1 MNTKYKHSVLV
12 TGAAGFIGAALVK
25 RLLASR
31 QDQLIVGI
39 DSLNDYYNPALK
51 EYRLKQIYSV
61 VNSIPGT
68 KFEFIRG
75 DICDEHLINDIF
87 SKFCPDTVIHLA
99 AQAGVRHSIEAP
111 EEYIDNNIIGSFR
124 ILEACR
130 HLKQERGSFG
140 HLIFASS
147 SSVYGAV
154 SQENSELTAFKEDQT
169 CDRPVSLYAA
179 TKKAVEEIA
188 YSYSQMF
195 GIPITGLRFFTVY
208 GPAGRPD
215 MAYYDFADKLSNGE
229 SINLYNQGKAYRDF
243 TYIDDVT
250 EGICRVVQGGPAHSI
265 ENHYAIYN
273 LGHQEPIAL
282 TDFVKVLVEELKC
295 AGVISPDLCIEDH
308 IHLLPMQTGDV
319 PVTFADCSAFRRD
332 YGFAPQ
338 TDLRTGLRA
347 FANWLM
353 EYKTDGGQ
361 ARKEGLTV

>member
-1 MNTKYKHSVLV
+1 MNTEYNNSVLV

-25 RLLASR
+25 RLLTSR

-39 DSLNDYYNPALK
+39 DSLNDYYDPALK

-87 SKFCPDTVIHLA
+87 TKFCPDTVIHLA
-99 AQAGVRHSIEAP
+99 AQAGVRYSIEAP
-111 EEYIDNNIIGSFR
+111 EEYINSNIIGSFR

-130 HLKQERGSFG
+130 RIKQDRGSFG

-154 SQENSELTAFKEDQT
+154 SQEISELKAFKEDQT
-169 CDRPVSLYAA
+169 SDRPVSLYAA
-179 TKKAVEEIA
+179 TKKSVEEIA
-188 YSYSQMF
+188 YSYSEMF
-195 GIPITGLRFFTVY
+195 GIPITGLRFFTVF

-215 MAYYDFADKLSNGE
+215 MAYYDFAEKLSNGE
-229 SINLYNQGKAYRDF
+229 SISLYNQGTAYSDF

-250 EGICRVVQGGPAHSI
+250 EGICRLIQRGPVQHI
-265 ENHYAIYN
+265 EHPYAIYN

-282 TDFVKVLVEELKC
+282 TDFVTILVEELKYV
-295 AGVISPDLCIEDH
+295 GVINPDLCIEEH

-319 PVTFADCSAFRRD
+319 PVTFADCSAFKRD

-347 FANWLM
+347 FASWLM
-353 EYKTDGGQ
+353 EYKADGVQ
-361 ARKEGLTV
+361 VQEEGITI